1 MFSPTRVINFYFRQ
15 SKPKV
20 IHLNISRGGK
30 KIKSKFD
37 FKSLFALKIRQK
49 VRGNRFDDLHS
60 IFHQRQLIICI
71 VWKLTR
77 FLVSSLKIVHKF
89 CFVDVGHKIMSK
101 SFLHSCMESFVCLE
115 WIEFYDPSC
124 QKIAGFM
131 LHSRLKCE
139 KKLQF

>member
-49 VRGNRFDDLHS
+49 IRGNRFDLYS
-60 IFHQRQLIICI
+60 TVVFHQRQLIICI

-89 CFVDVGHKIMSK
+89 CFVDVGHKK
-101 SFLHSCMESFVCLE
+101 CQSFLHSCMESFVCLE